1 MIMQHKYICARIN
14 YFMGVLTSLS
24 MVEILNLYPSLE
36 HRTNPS
42 SPNPEQALDA
52 FLAFRALDDN
62 FLGRR

>member
-1 MIMQHKYICARIN
+1 MIMLHKYICAHIN

-42 SPNPEQALDA
+42 SPNPEQALTH
-52 FLAFRALDDN
+52 FLLLELLMTIF
-62 FLGRR
+62 